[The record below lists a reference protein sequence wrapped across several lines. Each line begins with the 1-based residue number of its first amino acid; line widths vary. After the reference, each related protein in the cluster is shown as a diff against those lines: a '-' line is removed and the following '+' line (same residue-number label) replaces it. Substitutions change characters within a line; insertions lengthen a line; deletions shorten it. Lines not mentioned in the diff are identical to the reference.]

1 MTTTSM
7 KREKFHELELV
18 FIGESLAGT
27 AENVDPL
34 LNHGLELFEH
44 EGHVLGRRGNTIYS
58 LCGAG
63 PRAFAIGTRCT
74 NADPHY
80 VPTEWPEYLESLSA
94 WYSSFMPLAGNKVA
108 TMLGIR
114 QFVPGRGEWV
124 AESKGDALE
133 MAVAFSRESAM
144 IVKARAIAYNSGH
157 SNILQAF
164 RVKQAQ
170 DAVLHMPRLISFVF
184 EAEMV
189 MVDKASKTALDSFS
203 IIDGDEVCFAYKGSK
218 VIGRYIAVRGELRS
232 YFKRGYREVQTS
244 MPVTFTFPLDYPV
257 FVG

>member
-74 NADPHY
+74 AADPHY
-80 VPTEWPEYLESLSA
+80 VPPTMPEYLESLSS
-94 WYSSFMPLAGNKVA
+94 WYSQFMPLRSNSVA
-108 TMLGIR
+108 TLAGVK

-124 AESKGDALE
+124 AESEGDALE

-144 IVKARAIAYNSGH
+144 IAKARAIAYNSGH

-164 RVKQAQ
+164 RIKSVQ
-170 DAVLHMPRLISFVF
+170 DAVHHLPRLLSFVF
-184 EAEMV
+184 EAELV
-189 MVDKASKTALDSFS
+189 MMDKASKEALDSLS
-203 IIDGDEVCFAYKGSK
+203 VVDGDEVCFAYKGSK

-244 MPVTFTFPLDYPV
+244 MPVTFTFPLDSPV